1 MQPEPIPPSQM
12 RFFYHPPGVP
22 RLTVGEDRSYPV
34 VKVYQAWPL
43 SEPGRHVSFQDEK
56 GEEIALLEDLEGLS
70 PASQEVVEE
79 ELRRRYLTA
88 RVEAVLDIRTEFG
101 VTYWQVRTDRGERD
115 FVVQSLTESCVWL
128 EDGHLLIADVD
139 GTRFEIPASS
149 ELDPESRRRLAMV
162 F

>member
-1 MQPEPIPPSQM
+1 MQIEAIEPTQM
-12 RFFYHPPGVP
+12 RFFYEPPGTP
-22 RLTVGEDRSYPV
+22 RLTVGDNRSYRV

-43 SEPGRHVSFQDEK
+43 SEPGRHISFLDEK
-56 GEEIALLEDLEGLS
+56 GEEITLLEDLSGLS
-70 PASQEVVEE
+70 VESREVVEE

-101 VTYWQVRTDRGERD
+101 VTYWRVRTNRGERD

-128 EDGHLLIADVD
+128 GEGHVLIIDPDGS
-139 GTRFEIPASS
+139 RFELANLR
-149 ELDPESRRRLAMV
+149 EMDDESRRLLELV